1 MSDSGPPFAFVVTR
15 FRPGL
20 PGQPGWKRSAETK
33 GQKAQCAGREPSA
46 GDVVL
51 DQGRPR
57 AGRRKFV
64 AEPVELGNEPP
75 LSVDGSSGGL
85 VDRRRVS
92 VQWFSGTILTGL
104 CGAALMGG
112 AVFASLD
119 GETNFA
125 AAPQRFE
132 SALQGALSS
141 IGDHLRVL
149 RKTDRIPAQSVAKV
163 ERTLLRVPTVS
174 RVHDREMVRVR
185 PYEHIFGNLSLS
197 VSELSAKIPAFNP
210 QKLLAAAVA
219 GEDQSAAPQPDAEV
233 SFSTCDFVRP
243 PPQPKVSS
251 VCELGSLLAKVK
263 PSTLLPLDEVMAR
276 VRDVARPAGGFPAA
290 RNDGGSPVRF
300 NYAPDAENDPYVGFE
315 AHIVPENVTLLPKT
329 QANPDGSEHAFTAK
343 KGETVGS
350 ILHELGIAPDRI
362 KQIVTV
368 LGPPVRD
375 GALKEGEKVRVLLAT
390 DPLGRVQ
397 PLRIIVSGDRAI
409 ETAVALTDMGAY
421 VPVDIQNVDT
431 IANTSAS
438 REPDQSGPGVSLYQ
452 SLWETA
458 LYNKVPQPVIEELVR
473 IYAYDVDFQRKVQAG
488 DSFDVLYA
496 QDTNGD
502 GTNEVRYASLTSGGE
517 TKRYYH
523 FQTTDDGMLDYY
535 DETGKSAK
543 KFLVRKPVAEA
554 VMTSP
559 FGWRVHPLTH
569 TSELHS
575 GVDWAAPFGTP
586 IFAAGNGT
594 IEEIGPRGG
603 YGKYVRI
610 KHADGYETAYGHMS
624 AFARGLEIGSRVRQ
638 GQVIGFVGSTGVSTG
653 SHCHFEIL
661 VNERF
666 VDPMRIK
673 LPRGRVLDGGTLA
686 QFEKDR
692 TQLDAVMVSAPTT
705 ARVAQAR

>member
-1 MSDSGPPFAFVVTR
+1 
-15 FRPGL
+15 
-20 PGQPGWKRSAETK
+20 
-33 GQKAQCAGREPSA
+33 
-46 GDVVL
+46 
-51 DQGRPR
+51 
-57 AGRRKFV
+57 V
-64 AEPVELGNEPP
+64 AEPVQLGNEPP
-75 LSVDGSSGGL
+75 LSVDGSSVGV

-132 SALQGALSS
+132 SALQGAISS

-149 RKTDRIPAQSVAKV
+149 RKTDRMPAQTAAKV
-163 ERTLLRVPTVS
+163 DRALLRVPTVS

-185 PYEHIFGNLSLS
+185 PYEHVFGNLSLS

-243 PPQPKVSS
+243 PPQPKVTTL
-251 VCELGSLLAKVK
+251 CELGSLLAKVK

-276 VRDVARPAGGFPAA
+276 VRDVARPAGGFPVT
-290 RNDGGSPVRF
+290 RNDGGSPVKF
-300 NYAPDAENDPYVGFE
+300 SYAPDAENDPYVGFE

-329 QANPDGSEHAFTAK
+329 QANPDGGEHAFTAK

-368 LGPPVRD
+368 LGPPARD

-390 DPLGRVQ
+390 DALGRVQ
-397 PLRIIVSGDRAI
+397 PLRIIVSGDRSI
-409 ETAVALTDMGAY
+409 ETAVALSDMGAY

-431 IANTSAS
+431 IADASAS
-438 REPDQSGPGVSLYQ
+438 REPDQSGAGVSLYQ

-473 IYAYDVDFQRKVQAG
+473 IYAYDVDFQRKVQPG